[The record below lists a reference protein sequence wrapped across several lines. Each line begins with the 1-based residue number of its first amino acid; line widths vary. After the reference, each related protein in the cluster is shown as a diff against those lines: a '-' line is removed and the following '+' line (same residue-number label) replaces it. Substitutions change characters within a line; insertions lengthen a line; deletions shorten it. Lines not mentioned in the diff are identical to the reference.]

1 MACIL
6 WWTVGIVGFRVATGG
21 GWLRVSSVGVAHRL
35 LAAYDP
41 GMIIET
47 ARDLHAWCLESAA
60 AALSGLDPADAEH
73 AAQCIESVVW
83 RHAIGQGL
91 RLGDDWGWVLS
102 MYGDAQFREI
112 VQAAAESAAA
122 DRSRRRRWGY

>member
-1 MACIL
+1 M
-6 WWTVGIVGFRVATGG
+6 
-21 GWLRVSSVGVAHRL
+21 
-35 LAAYDP
+35 AAYDA
-41 GMIIET
+41 GMIIKT
-47 ARDLHAWCLESAA
+47 AADLHAWCREQAA
-60 AALSGLDPADAEH
+60 AAVSGLDAAAADH
-73 AAQCIESVVW
+73 AMHCVQSVIW

-122 DRSRRRRWGY
+122 DRSRRRRRGY